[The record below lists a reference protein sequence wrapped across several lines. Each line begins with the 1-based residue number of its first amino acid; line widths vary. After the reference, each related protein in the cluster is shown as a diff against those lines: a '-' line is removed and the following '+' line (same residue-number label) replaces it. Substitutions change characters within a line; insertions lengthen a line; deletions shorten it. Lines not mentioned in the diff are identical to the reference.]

1 MIAPRLNAGGRVMTP
16 YESLYTLIHTG
27 EKQLAYLENLDKL
40 NDKRRKMQEDMAKQ
54 AETMVDPLSSIVMV

>member
-1 MIAPRLNAGGRVMTP
+1 MTP

-40 NDKRRKMQEDMAKQ
+40 NDQRRKMQEDMYKF
-54 AETMVDPLSSIVMV
+54 AETLVNPDESIIIA